1 MEGIDQ
7 RRRLHLGISLAVF
20 ALSFVSVLLISA
32 NLILQDLKLDFLK
45 ERQRL
50 ELNLNEIRQSA
61 LNLLDAAAAAY
72 QSLDSFDSSRLATI
86 TGNLMA
92 AHPAFELVAYA
103 NWVAESD
110 RETFIEDM
118 KEAGFYGY
126 RLRSQVSS
134 RLMQDNTGSLPI
146 KFVEPYSPRNV
157 VLLGQ
162 DLLQAE
168 QDADLFQWLLSEG
181 SANVLEKWTLPT
193 FKGRGVV
200 LARPTYRGLF
210 VPSSVSQRLFQGDG
224 VFLLLLNFE
233 GLLQELDLENKDMQ
247 VALAPFDASLGPFNA
262 GKVALADISQG
273 ALLLQDELSLFGSTE
288 RLHLQKLISWQQLF
302 PLLAWSLA
310 LLVGLGSVYLYR
322 MYVYRLFA
330 KESLQIKEMVIQEER
345 RRAQGTLHSLADAVL
360 VFGRHGKLMY
370 SNPVAKQLL
379 GLDSE
384 RITDESTLD
393 SLLQFVDAQTG
404 KAIPDTNEY
413 IKDLAD
419 GKSVADVM
427 LVTPEEGLVAV
438 DNRISQLRDGD
449 GGVVMVM
456 RDVRVEREL
465 TSKLEYQAT
474 HDMLTGLFNRNA
486 FEASLEIVL
495 DSTQQSAETHAL
507 LLIDLDRFKLVNDTA
522 GHQAGD
528 ELLKAVAGVLSAAV
542 RKDDVLA
549 RMGGDEFA
557 VLLHGRD
564 IDDAAEIATRLRRS
578 LENLR
583 FMWSGLVHE
592 VRASI
597 GVVPI
602 TRDSGSLVDV
612 MAHVDL
618 ACHAAKEAG
627 RNVIHVYRPDD
638 DVVKNTRA
646 QMEWLSRLQE
656 AIDEDRFELYRQPM
670 VPTEDVEEPP
680 IYEFL
685 LRMRDVDNNEVA
697 PGLFLPSAER
707 YGMMCD
713 IDKWVIGR
721 AFELMADPQ
730 YMSPESVCTINLS
743 GQSLSNA
750 DLYSLVRSIQR
761 KTGVSPERVCFE
773 ITETAAISNLAAA
786 NDLLGLLRSD
796 GYRIMLDDFG
806 SGMSSFGYLNK
817 LKVDFIKIDGQFVVD
832 VVRDPLAATMVRA
845 VCEIAMLLGIKTV
858 AEKIESAE
866 VLEQVAEIGVDYV
879 QGYLIQR
886 PEPVLPNSNYLEQQ
900 QQA

>member
-1 MEGIDQ
+1 MQGTEQ
-7 RRRLHLGISLAVF
+7 RRRLHLGVSLAVF

-45 ERQRL
+45 EKQRL
-50 ELNLNEIRQSA
+50 ELSLNEIRQSA

-72 QSLDSFDSSRLATI
+72 QSLDSFDNSRLASI
-86 TGNLMA
+86 TGNLMT
-92 AHPAFELVAYA
+92 AHPSFELVAYA
-103 NWVAESD
+103 SWVPESE
-110 RETFIEDM
+110 RQAFIEDM
-118 KEAGFYGY
+118 REAGFYGY
-126 RLRSQVSS
+126 RLRSQISS
-134 RLMQDNTGSLPI
+134 RLMQDSIGSLPI

-168 QDADLFQWLLSEG
+168 QDLGIFERLLREG
-181 SANVLEKWTLPT
+181 RANVLEKWTLP
-193 FKGRGVV
+193 KLQGRGVF

-233 GLLQELDLENKDMQ
+233 GLLEELDLRNKDVQ
-247 VALAPFDASLGPFNA
+247 IALAPSDSSLEPSDTGTVVLGNA
-262 GKVALADISQG
+262 VEG
-273 ALLLQDELSLFGSTE
+273 ALLLRDQLSLFGSIE
-288 RLHLQKLISWQQLF
+288 QLRLQRLISWRQLF
-302 PLLAWSLA
+302 PLVAWWLA
-310 LLVGLGSVYLYR
+310 LLVAAGSVYLYR

-330 KESLQIKEMVIQEER
+330 KESLRIKETVIQEER

-370 SNPVAKQLL
+370 MNPVAKRLL
-379 GLDSE
+379 GLDPE
-384 RITDESTLD
+384 DVAEESTLD
-393 SLLQFVDAQTG
+393 SLLHFVDAQTG
-404 KAIPDTNEY
+404 ETISDTSEY
-413 IKDLAD
+413 LEGLAN
-419 GKSVADVM
+419 GKSVGDVM
-427 LVTPEEGLVAV
+427 LVTPEQGLVAV
-438 DNRISQLRDGD
+438 DNRISKLHDGD

-474 HDMLTGLFNRNA
+474 HDMLTGLLNRNA
-486 FEASLEIVL
+486 FEVTLKLVL
-495 DSTQQSAETHAL
+495 DGIHQSGETHAL

-528 ELLKAVAGVLSAAV
+528 ELLKAVAGVLSTAI

-557 VLLHGRD
+557 VLLHGREVD
-564 IDDAAEIATRLRRS
+564 EAAEIATRLRRS
-578 LENLR
+578 LGTLR
-583 FMWSGLVHE
+583 FMWSGLMHE

-597 GVVPI
+597 GVVPLSA
-602 TRDSGSLVDV
+602 DSGTLVDV

-646 QMEWLSRLQE
+646 QMKWLSRLQE
-656 AIDEDRFELYRQPM
+656 AIEEDRFELYRQPM
-670 VPTEDVEEPP
+670 VRTEDVEEAP

-685 LRMRDVDNNEVA
+685 LRMRDAQGNEVA
-697 PGLFLPSAER
+697 PGSFLPSAER

-713 IDKWVIGR
+713 IDRWVIGR
-721 AFELMADPQ
+721 AFELMADAR
-730 YMSPESVCTINLS
+730 YMPPESVCTINLS
-743 GQSLSNA
+743 GQSLTKA
-750 DLYSLVRSIQR
+750 DLYPLVRSHQL

-773 ITETAAISNLAAA
+773 VTETAAISNLAAA
-786 NDLLGLLRSD
+786 SELLALLRAD

-845 VCEIAMLLGIKTV
+845 VCEIAVLLGIKTV
-858 AEKIESAE
+858 AEKIESAD

-886 PEPVLPNSNYLEQQ
+886 PEPVQPTGRYLKQQ
-900 QQA
+900 QPA

>member
-1 MEGIDQ
+1 MQGTEQ
-7 RRRLHLGISLAVF
+7 RRRLHLGISLVVF

-32 NLILQDLKLDFLK
+32 NLMLQDLKLDFLK

-50 ELNLNEIRQSA
+50 ELSVNEIRQSA

-72 QSLDSFDSSRLATI
+72 QSLDSFDNSRLATI

-92 AHPAFELVAYA
+92 AHPSFELVAYA
-103 NWVAESD
+103 SWVPESD
-110 RETFIEDM
+110 RESFIEDM
-118 KEAGFYGY
+118 QEAGFYGY
-126 RLRSQVSS
+126 RLRSQISS
-134 RLMQDNTGSLPI
+134 RLMQDSIGSLPI

-162 DLLQAE
+162 DLLQAK
-168 QDADLFQWLLSEG
+168 QDTEVFEWLLREG
-181 SANVLEKWTLPT
+181 RANLLEKWTLPT
-193 FKGRGVV
+193 FEGKGIF

-233 GLLQELDLENKDMQ
+233 GLLEEVNLENKDIRIT
-247 VALAPFDASLGPFNA
+247 LASSGDNAGQLDA
-262 GKVALADISQG
+262 GKVALADLSEG
-273 ALLLQDELSLFGSTE
+273 ALLLQDGLSLFGSTKQ
-288 RLHLQKLISWQQLF
+288 LHLHMPVSWQQLF
-302 PLLAWSLA
+302 PMVTWWLA
-310 LLVGLGSVYLYR
+310 LLVAAGSVYLYR
-322 MYVYRLFA
+322 MYVYRLVA
-330 KESLQIKEMVIQEER
+330 KESLRIKELVIQEER

-370 SNPVAKQLL
+370 MNPVAKRLL
-379 GLDSE
+379 GLDPESGME
-384 RITDESTLD
+384 ESTPD
-393 SLLQFVDAQTG
+393 RLLQFVDAETG
-404 KAIPDTNEY
+404 KTISDTSEY
-413 IKDLAD
+413 LEELAD
-419 GKSVADVM
+419 GKNVGDVM
-427 LVTPEEGLVAV
+427 LVTPNEGLVAV
-438 DNRISQLRDGD
+438 DNRISQLHDGD

-474 HDMLTGLFNRNA
+474 HDTLTGLFNRNA
-486 FEASLEIVL
+486 FEATLKLVL
-495 DSTQQSAETHAL
+495 DGIHQSGETHAL
-507 LLIDLDRFKLVNDTA
+507 LLVDLDRFKLVNDTA

-528 ELLKAVAGVLSAAV
+528 ELLKAVAGVLSAAI

-557 VLLHGRD
+557 ILLHGRD
-564 IDDAAEIATRLRRS
+564 IDEAADIATRLRRS

-583 FMWSGLVHE
+583 FMWSDLMHE
-592 VRASI
+592 VRASV

-602 TRDSGSLVDV
+602 TPDSGSLVDV

-656 AIDEDRFELYRQPM
+656 AIEEGRFELYRQPM
-670 VPTEDVEEPP
+670 VRTEDVEEPP

-685 LRMRDVDNNEVA
+685 LRMRDAHNNEVA
-697 PGLFLPSAER
+697 PGSFLPSAER

-713 IDKWVIGR
+713 IDRWVIGR
-721 AFELMADPQ
+721 AFELMADPR
-730 YMSPESVCTINLS
+730 YMPPESVCTINLS
-743 GQSLSNA
+743 GQSLSKA
-750 DLYSLVRSIQR
+750 DLYSLVCSHQR
-761 KTGVSPERVCFE
+761 KTGVSPARVCFE

-786 NDLLGLLRSD
+786 SDLLALLRAD
-796 GYRIMLDDFG
+796 GYRVMLDDFG

-845 VCEIAMLLGIKTV
+845 VCEIAVLLGIKTV
-858 AEKIESAE
+858 AEKIESAD
-866 VLEQVAEIGVDYV
+866 VLEQVTEIGVDYV

-886 PEPVLPNSNYLEQQ
+886 PEPVRPDDHYLLQK